1 MRIPLCQTRKGSSF
15 RPSPHTPNAESKHQ
29 ILIVDPET
37 HLPHPVVL
45 VPGKAH
51 VIEAQPF
58 LMFHLSLSLADGLQ
72 IHIYVYIYMYE
83 SAGAREWRV
92 GSCTTRRTLH
102 ERAGEREKEREID
115 RERARERAREK
126 GGGRVDLH

>member
-45 VPGKAH
+45 VPGKVH

-72 IHIYVYIYMYE
+72 VYIYIYICIYIYIHICMNKYIFLYIYIYVDIYIYIYVYICM
-83 SAGAREWRV
+83 SLPV
-92 GSCTTRRTLH
+92 HVS
-102 ERAGEREKEREID
+102 GE
-115 RERARERAREK
+115 
-126 GGGRVDLH
+126 